1 MGGILNR
8 LSPNHC
14 HCRCHLSG
22 LFTRLIRPTSD
33 KVYARNRRLIEVET
47 APVIV
52 PGYVG
57 YEGDRKRNCTSILA
71 DGRFKRESREERE
84 TATVVQEYTAVSGSM
99 IQPRLLELAPFS
111 YRTKEVAILT
121 SNDNREQLLSANL
134 FIATRRAAESST
146 RSELRDVDHS
156 SLDRGSNGMGIDHF
170 YPLTNTR

>member
-1 MGGILNR
+1 M
-8 LSPNHC
+8 
-14 HCRCHLSG
+14 
-22 LFTRLIRPTSD
+22 
-33 KVYARNRRLIEVET
+33 
-47 APVIV
+47 V

-57 YEGDRKRNCTSILA
+57 HEDDTKRNCTSILA

-84 TATVVQEYTAVSGSM
+84 TGTVVQEYTAVSGSM

-146 RSELRDVDHS
+146 RSQLRDVDHS
-156 SLDRGSNGMGIDHF
+156 SLDRGSNGMGTDVF
-170 YPLTNTR
+170 YPVTNMR